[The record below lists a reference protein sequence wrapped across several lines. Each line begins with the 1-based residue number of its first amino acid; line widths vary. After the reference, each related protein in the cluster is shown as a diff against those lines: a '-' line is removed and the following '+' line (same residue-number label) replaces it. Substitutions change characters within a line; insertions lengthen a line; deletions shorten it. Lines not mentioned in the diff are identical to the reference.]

1 MPAVKRHSITYDS
14 GLFHNGVATGVDI
27 DLLNP
32 GDNAGDISSILISNT
47 HDTSDATI
55 SLFLQN
61 APASG
66 ASKSFF
72 LIKNLVI
79 PKGVSLLLDDSS
91 MLSFNNSSSTGF
103 GLFATIGASDG
114 TQLVDILIN

>member
-14 GLFHNGVATGVDI
+14 GLLHNGVATGVDI
-27 DLLNP
+27 DLLNS
-32 GDNAGDISSILISNT
+32 GDNAGDISSILITNT
-47 HDTSDATI
+47 HDTSEATI

-61 APASG
+61 SPASG
-66 ASKSFF
+66 ASKTFF
-72 LIKNLVI
+72 IIKNVAI
-79 PKGVSLLLDDSS
+79 PKGVSLLLDEPS

>member
-14 GLFHNGVATGVDI
+14 GLLHNGVATGVDI
-27 DLLNP
+27 DLLNS
-32 GDNAGDISSILISNT
+32 GDNAGDISSILITNT
-47 HDTSDATI
+47 HDTSEATI

-61 APASG
+61 SPASG
-66 ASKSFF
+66 SSKTFF
-72 LIKNLVI
+72 IIKNVAI
-79 PKGVSLLLDDSS
+79 PKGVSLLLDEPS

>member
-32 GDNAGDISSILISNT
+32 GDGVSSINSIVIANT

-61 APASG
+61 SPTSG
-66 ASKSFF
+66 TAKTFF
-72 LIKNLVI
+72 IIKNVVI
-79 PKGVSLLLDDSS
+79 PNGVSLLLDDPS
-91 MLSFNNSSSTGF
+91 MLSFNNNSSTGF

>member
-1 MPAVKRHSITYDS
+1 MPATKRHSITYNS

-32 GDNAGDISSILISNT
+32 GDGVNSINSILITNT
-47 HDTSDATI
+47 HDTNEAI
-55 SLFLQN
+55 VSLFLQN
-61 APASG
+61 SPSSG
-66 ASKSFF
+66 TPKTFF
-72 LIKNLVI
+72 IIKNLAI
-79 PKGVSLLLDDSS
+79 PKGVSLLLDEPS